1 MRYQP
6 QQRNK
11 KEGFTLIEII
21 VSVALFSVVMTISV
35 GALFMIINANRE
47 AKAIKLVVNNLN
59 ISMEAITRELRVGYN
74 YCSFD
79 YSGSYPDDSSVCND
93 TSTGGSNDI
102 YYTNDSGVTRSAFR
116 KNPSTGAIER
126 RTGNNPW
133 LQLTGNDVTVDD
145 LSFYISGTRSG
156 GPAPALQ
163 PSVVITMRGTI
174 QVGSQDEDFQIQST
188 VTQRRLAP

>member
-6 QQRNK
+6 QKIRSQQS

-21 VSVALFSVVMTISV
+21 VSLALFSVVMTISV

-74 YCSFD
+74 FCSSE
-79 YSGSYPDDSSVCND
+79 YAGSYPNN
-93 TSTGGSNDI
+93 GSCDNLSGSQEI
-102 YYTNDSGVTRSAFR
+102 YYTNDKGQVGSAFALVGG
-116 KNPSTGAIER
+116 SIQR
-126 RTGNNPW
+126 RVGSGGDV
-133 LQLTGNDVTVDD
+133 LQLTGNDVNVQD
-145 LSFYISGTRSG
+145 LSFYILGTNSGDSIQ
-156 GPAPALQ
+156 PAVL
-163 PSVVITMRGTI
+163 VTIRGTI
-174 QVGSQDEDFQIQST
+174 QVGSQDEDFQLQST